1 MTPYEASFHSQWII
15 IIIIIYSSIHE
26 SNYIEVVSFFF
37 IFSVTT
43 VTVEAVL
50 GRSAT
55 MPCDI
60 EPDARD
66 DRVYMV
72 LWFRESM
79 PKPLYK

>member
-1 MTPYEASFHSQWII
+1 M
-15 IIIIIYSSIHE
+15 IIIIIYSTIDE
-26 SNYIEVVSFFF
+26 SKFIEMVPFFLFLYFPVS
-37 IFSVTT
+37 T

-50 GRSAT
+50 GRSTT

-60 EPDARD
+60 EPDVRD